1 MIEVKHL
8 TKVYLHDPIFSDY
21 SATFAE
27 QKLCIEAPN
36 GLGKSTLFRI
46 IAGLDD
52 AFHGDVLFDGRLQ
65 NVAQQVVALA
75 SDSIPYPEFLTAR
88 QLLQLTAKSW
98 SCSWPELIIN
108 QLAFESFLDTRYGAL
123 SSGNQ
128 KKCQLINAM
137 MRNTPYLLLDEPSA
151 ALDHAS
157 LEVLLAWLK
166 QHPAQVIISCHE
178 PQAFI
183 DIGFVTQPLFE

>member
-1 MIEVKHL
+1 MIEIKHL
-8 TKVYLHDPIFSDY
+8 SKVYLHDPVFSDY
-21 SATFAE
+21 SATLAE

-36 GLGKSTLFRI
+36 GQGKSTLFRI

-52 AFHGDVLFDGRLQ
+52 AFHGTVLFDGQ
-65 NVAQQVVALA
+65 PQPAAQQVVALA

-88 QLLQLTAKSW
+88 QLLQFTVKSW
-98 SCSWPELIIN
+98 ACPWPELMIT
-108 QLAFESFLDTRYGAL
+108 QLGFEPFLDTRYGAL

-137 MRNTPYLLLDEPSA
+137 MRDTPYLVLDEPSA

-157 LEVLLAWLK
+157 LNVLLGWLK
-166 QHPAQVIISCHE
+166 HHPAQVIISCHE

-183 DIGFVTQPLFE
+183 DIGFVAQPLFG

>member
-1 MIEVKHL
+1 MIEIKHL
-8 TKVYLHDPIFSDY
+8 SKVYLHDPVFSDY
-21 SATFAE
+21 SATLAE

-36 GLGKSTLFRI
+36 GQGKSTLFRI

-52 AFHGDVLFDGRLQ
+52 AFHGTVLFDGQ
-65 NVAQQVVALA
+65 PQPVAQQVVALA

-88 QLLQLTAKSW
+88 QLLQLTVKSW
-98 SCSWPELIIN
+98 ACPWPELMIT
-108 QLAFESFLDTRYGAL
+108 QLGFEPFLDTRYGAL

-128 KKCQLINAM
+128 KKCQLINAI
-137 MRNTPYLLLDEPSA
+137 MRNTPYLVLDEPSA

-157 LEVLLAWLK
+157 LDVLLGWLK
-166 QHPAQVIISCHE
+166 HHPAQVIISCHE

-183 DIGFVTQPLFE
+183 DIGFVTQPLFG

>member
-1 MIEVKHL
+1 MIEIKHL
-8 TKVYLHDPIFSDY
+8 SKVYLHDPVFSDY
-21 SATFAE
+21 SATLAE

-36 GLGKSTLFRI
+36 GQGKSTLFRI

-52 AFHGDVLFDGRLQ
+52 AFHGAVLFDGQ
-65 NVAQQVVALA
+65 TQPAAQQVVALA

-88 QLLQLTAKSW
+88 QLLQLTVKSW
-98 SCSWPELIIN
+98 ACPWPELMIT
-108 QLAFESFLDTRYGAL
+108 QLGFEPFLDTRYGAL

-128 KKCQLINAM
+128 KKCQLINAI
-137 MRNTPYLLLDEPSA
+137 MRNTPYLVLDEPSA

-157 LEVLLAWLK
+157 LDVLLGWLK
-166 QHPAQVIISCHE
+166 HHPAQVIISCHE

-183 DIGFVTQPLFE
+183 DIGFVTQPLFG

>member
-1 MIEVKHL
+1 MIEIKHL
-8 TKVYLHDPIFSDY
+8 KKVYLHDPVFSNY
-21 SATFAE
+21 CAVLSE

-52 AFHGDVLFDGRLQ
+52 AFHGDVLFDGKQ
-65 NVAQQVVALA
+65 HPVMQQIVALA
-75 SDSIPYPEFLTAR
+75 SDSIAFPDFLTAR

-98 SCSWPELIIN
+98 ASPWPELMIR
-108 QLAFESFLDTRYGAL
+108 QMEFEAFLDTRYGAL

-137 MRNTPYLLLDEPSA
+137 MRNTPYLVLDEPSA

-157 LEVLLAWLK
+157 VDVLLSWLIH
-166 QHPAQVIISCHE
+166 HPAQVIISCHE
-178 PQAFI
+178 PQPFI

>member
-1 MIEVKHL
+1 MIEIKHL
-8 TKVYLHDPIFSDY
+8 SKVYLHDPVFSDY
-21 SATFAE
+21 SATLAE

-36 GLGKSTLFRI
+36 GQGKSTLFRI

-52 AFHGDVLFDGRLQ
+52 AFHGTVLFDGQ
-65 NVAQQVVALA
+65 PHPVAQQVVALA

-88 QLLQLTAKSW
+88 QLLQLTVRSW
-98 SCSWPELIIN
+98 ACPWPELMIT
-108 QLAFESFLDTRYGAL
+108 QLGFEPFLDTRYGAL

-128 KKCQLINAM
+128 KKYQLINAI
-137 MRNTPYLLLDEPSA
+137 MRDTPYLVLDEPSA

-157 LEVLLAWLK
+157 LDVLLGWLK
-166 QHPAQVIISCHE
+166 HHPAQVIISCHE

-183 DIGFVTQPLFE
+183 DIGFVTQPLFG